1 MSIYRPKNMQVVL
14 LPILYTLYKRNK
26 MKMQTRIALDYNGN
40 SIVRLTFSSH
50 CGKAA
55 KGFSIQTNGN
65 LPNTH
70 RTRKPDNVEILEWV
84 KRYGTLR
91 QKAIVGNLID

>member
-1 MSIYRPKNMQVVL
+1 
-14 LPILYTLYKRNK
+14 
-26 MKMQTRIALDYNGN
+26 MKMQTRMAMDQNGN
-40 SIVRLTFSSH
+40 KIARLTFPSH